1 MADKQNVL
9 VICGSLRKGSYNAL
23 IARNLP
29 ALAPAE
35 MNIVPAPSIGA
46 LPLYNFDIQTEQ
58 GFPAAVMA
66 LSDAIRGAN
75 GVIFVTPEYNYSVP
89 GVLKNAIDW
98 ISRVPNQP
106 LAGKPVAIQ
115 SASPSIL
122 GGARA
127 QYHLRQM
134 MVFLDALVFNKPEI
148 MVTFVNTKVDEAQGV
163 LTDEPTRKIIA
174 QQLVDFSKFIRAWA
188 GGRETAAPR

>member
-1 MADKQNVL
+1 MADKQNVI

-29 ALAPAE
+29 ALAPAG
-35 MNIVPAPSIGA
+35 MSIVPSPPIGT
-46 LPLYNFDIQTEQ
+46 LPLYNFDIQNEQ
-58 GFPAAVMA
+58 GFPAAVTA
-66 LSDAIRGAN
+66 LGDAIRAAD
-75 GVIFVTPEYNYSVP
+75 GVMFVTPEYNYSVP

-98 ISRVPNQP
+98 VSRLQNQP

-115 SASPSIL
+115 SASPSVL

-174 QQLVDFSKFIRAWA
+174 QQLEAFSKFIARLSVRA
-188 GGRETAAPR
+188 

>member
-35 MNIVPAPSIGA
+35 MNIVPAPPIGA

-58 GFPAAVMA
+58 GFPAAVSA

-98 ISRVPNQP
+98 VSRVPNQP

-122 GGARA
+122 GGGRA

-174 QQLVDFSKFIRAWA
+174 QQLADFSKFIRRWA
-188 GGRETAAPR
+188 GVRETAAPR